1 MSNFH
6 PRHPEEAAL
15 VRFVDGELPPAEA
28 REMEQHLEAC
38 PLCRAE
44 VEELRATVAECIRY
58 REDVLHTMLPA
69 PPAPWADLGPEFAR
83 IDRELG
89 QAPEER
95 WWRMGGWSFRPALRW
110 ALAAA
115 LALVVV
121 CGIFYQLRETPS
133 VQAASL
139 LHKAEIAAYNRP
151 AEAPRR
157 VLIRTRNA
165 QFTRVIRH
173 ADIAPPRKEPPDPAV
188 EALFQAAHWD
198 WNDPLSAQAF
208 ADWRT
213 PLEKKTDSVTSTAD
227 TYQIRTVTSEG
238 ELAAAS
244 LTLRAADLEPI
255 EGRLEFRNQDWVEL
269 SEVAEGQTQDDGSTV
284 APHAVEPPVRRAEPS
299 RPAAVPS
306 GETVSVSSELQ
317 VLAALHGIGA
327 DLGEQLPVTPVDG
340 GVVVSGVGIPPAR
353 QREIEAALEKFP
365 NVTVQFSE
373 PGAPAP
379 VGAEPPAV
387 VTAPTE
393 ISAAGGIAA
402 RVGRQLGGR
411 PQFERFSSQMLDWN
425 DAAMARAYALRRLAE
440 RFPASAEASLSAAD
454 RRTLREMAREH
465 AAALAGIAA
474 KMTRTLEPVL
484 TALGGQNATR
494 TPAPEPWQPAAEDL
508 LRTAQ
513 RVERRLSAML
523 GAAAADGAAFSPS
536 ELLGDLGRLE
546 DDIARCQR
554 LLAQE

>member
-1 MSNFH
+1 M
-6 PRHPEEAAL
+6 
-15 VRFVDGELPPAEA
+15 
-28 REMEQHLEAC
+28 
-38 PLCRAE
+38 
-44 VEELRATVAECIRY
+44 
-58 REDVLHTMLPA
+58 
-69 PPAPWADLGPEFAR
+69 
-83 IDRELG
+83 
-89 QAPEER
+89 
-95 WWRMGGWSFRPALRW
+95 
-110 ALAAA
+110 
-115 LALVVV
+115 
-121 CGIFYQLRETPS
+121 
-133 VQAASL
+133 
-139 LHKAEIAAYNRP
+139 
-151 AEAPRR
+151 
-157 VLIRTRNA
+157 LIRTRNA

-299 RPAAVPS
+299 RPAAVLS